1 MCFHFLYKFCV
12 KHLILRR
19 CQKWT
24 LSSCKVLVTL
34 CQILMTLEYS
44 WQTFK
49 KCSNNKFH
57 KNPSNGSHIAPCGWT
72 DRETQT
78 FIKAN
83 SCFLPIPVA
92 SLSKVWLC
100 GRSLAGIWVRIP
112 PHEWMSAS
120 CELTGRGLC
129 VRLFIL
135 REESY
140 RVWVCDREDSTMMRP
155 WPTRTGPATSTPP
168 SIMTSS
174 KSKWNRHATQN
185 GTLKEMEFLSLGDW
199 KYFIC
204 TYVPYYIAL
213 TF

>member
-44 WQTFK
+44 WQTFE

-155 WPTRTGPATSTPP
+155 WPTRTGPATLWHTCPQWHAACTAVP
-168 SIMTSS
+168 IFFYLFCPTSLS
-174 KSKWNRHATQN
+174 KSWSMCIYTHLRRECIWITVAT
-185 GTLKEMEFLSLGDW
+185 K
-199 KYFIC
+199 
-204 TYVPYYIAL
+204 
-213 TF
+213 